1 MRENM
6 RRGVRICWGVLV
18 LVCCL
23 QAAPREQVEA
33 QQRELDLLKSYLSA
47 ARDSLQRE
55 IAERWRQKQRFV
67 EQREL
72 DKEELERLRGKQE
85 QVFAELGQ
93 IKEEAF
99 ARERLLEDT
108 RKELA
113 TKQEEWNFVTSSF
126 AEVFEKEARA
136 LSGGFPLDMEQ
147 RREAL
152 EQMRRDYAA
161 TKKPDATLAALMA
174 YHGEGFETE
183 GRVTIGRETIM
194 PDDGELRQMTVARF
208 GTLFAYALGDAA
220 EPYVVRQTGKLG
232 SERYTIEKVG
242 AEHLAASLRESIP
255 MWVKDGDIA
264 GPVTI
269 DVMQNANSAILLSG
283 ERVSRLEK
291 LKGWFRAG
299 GPVMV
304 PLMLLALWGVVLMIV
319 KALQFRSKHKAN
331 QQYYETVAKHLRAGE
346 NEKALSFARKRRG
359 VVAKVVVTCLE
370 HAKWTRASAEKAVRE
385 ILVEESPQLNKHL
398 ATLAVIAGAAPLLG
412 LLGTVT
418 GMISL
423 FEVITHYGTS
433 DPKILAGGISEALV
447 TTETGLIIAIPV
459 LLMHN
464 FLRNQSV
471 HIHTEMEKHAIR
483 ILNRLWPET

>member
-1 MRENM
+1 MACV
-6 RRGVRICWGVLV
+6 GLLALIS
-18 LVCCL
+18 CL
-23 QAAPREQVEA
+23 HAAPKKEVEA
-33 QQRELDLLKSYLSA
+33 QQRELELLKTYLGD

-55 IAERWRQKQRFV
+55 IANRWRQKQRFV

-72 DKEELERLRGKQE
+72 DKEELERLRNKQE

-93 IKEEAF
+93 MKEEVF

-108 RKELA
+108 RKELE

-126 AEVFEKEARA
+126 TEVFEKEARA
-136 LSGGFPLDMEQ
+136 LSGTFPLDMEQ
-147 RREAL
+147 RRRML
-152 EQMRRDYAA
+152 EELRREFGA
-161 TKKPDATLAALMA
+161 TKKPEAALSALMD
-174 YHGEGFETE
+174 YHTHWFGVE

-194 PDDGELRQMTVARF
+194 PDDGELQEMTVAQF
-208 GTLFAYALGDAA
+208 GTLFAYALNDQG

-232 SERYTIEKVG
+232 GERYTIEKIG
-242 AEHLAASLRESIP
+242 ADQLATHLREAIP
-255 MWVKDGDIA
+255 MWVKEGDIA
-264 GPVTI
+264 RPVTV
-269 DVMQNANSAILLSG
+269 DVMQNANSSILISG
-283 ERVSRLEK
+283 EKVSGFTRLKE
-291 LKGWFRAG
+291 WFRAG

-304 PLMLLALWGVVLMIV
+304 PLMLLALWGLALMVVKCI
-319 KALQFRSKHKAN
+319 QFHRKHKTN
-331 QQYYETVAKHLRAGE
+331 QQYYGTVAKHLKEGE
-346 NEKALSFARKRRG
+346 NDKALDFARKHRG

-370 HAKWTRASAEKAVRE
+370 HARWNRASAEKAVRE
-385 ILVEESPQLNKHL
+385 LLVEESPQLNKHL

-459 LLMHN
+459 LLGHN